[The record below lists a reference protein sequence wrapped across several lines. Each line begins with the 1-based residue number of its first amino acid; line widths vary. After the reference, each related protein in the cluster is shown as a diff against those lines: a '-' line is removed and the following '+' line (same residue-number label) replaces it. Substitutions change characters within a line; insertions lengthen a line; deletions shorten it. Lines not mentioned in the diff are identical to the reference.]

1 MSSKQPNDEWKLE
14 QGMAPAE
21 LPLLDLT
28 IPPEQR
34 FQQVEAKSKGSK
46 VDQAQDSSSED
57 EEDAAK
63 ADDIAAEEDPDV
75 VFAEEREGWR
85 G

>member
-1 MSSKQPNDEWKLE
+1 MSFKQPNDEWKLE

-46 VDQAQDSSSED
+46 VDQGQESSED

-75 VFAEEREGWR
+75 AFAEEREGWR